1 MKADFP
7 ISRVLQG
14 VALCIIL
21 AACQGHSVPGSALP
35 TPAIAGATVSPSPTA
50 LASPSATASPETLL
64 RPTAT
69 PTPWESPTAF
79 SPTATSLPTPCTA
92 DLCYVPWALHLRRP
106 IQPPGND
113 SVDVT
118 YRFGSTQGGLRD
130 PHHGVE
136 FLNSFG
142 TPVVAAGEGVVVVAG
157 SDRDPISPPGDWP
170 ILFYGPYANFYGNL
184 VVIEHS
190 PPAALFALYPDLPT
204 PLYTLYGHLSEVLVQ
219 VGQTVQAGQLIGRV
233 GMSGV
238 ATGNHLH
245 FEVRLGENTY
255 KAAHNPELWLA
266 PHTDAQGQPTG
277 ALAGRFLNTYQV
289 SLEIEEIV
297 LEYLPQG
304 PEGES
309 AFEIA
314 LRTYEEKALLGRPPF
329 WESFGVGDLPAGLY
343 RLTFPLNGL
352 RREWI
357 TIYPGQITVV
367 TFRK

>member
-1 MKADFP
+1 MHNLSRLPRPLCSWQRSPNPGHSRSHGFP
-7 ISRVLQG
+7 LTYRPSLPLGHRQPRNPIAPHGNPHPLGKSHG
-14 VALCIIL
+14 VFSYRHL
-21 AACQGHSVPGSALP
+21 AAHPMHGGFVLRSLGLA
-35 TPAIAGATVSPSPTA
+35 PAATDPA
-50 LASPSATASPETLL
+50 
-64 RPTAT
+64 
-69 PTPWESPTAF
+69 
-79 SPTATSLPTPCTA
+79 
-92 DLCYVPWALHLRRP
+92 
-106 IQPPGND
+106 PGND